1 MIHILVHMKE
11 QRSERKVPK
20 PVPPE
25 YYKMLEELQVLDFV
39 IVELTLY
46 LDTHP
51 GDHDAI
57 QQYNLFTQQ
66 RKKAKKEFEKQFGAL
81 TSFGYS
87 YSQAPWDWKNAPWP
101 WQV

>member
-1 MIHILVHMKE
+1 M
-11 QRSERKVPK
+11 PK

-25 YYKMLEELQVLDFV
+25 YYKMMEELQVLDFV

-66 RKKAKKEFEKQFGAL
+66 RKKAKKSL
-81 TSFGYS
+81 
-87 YSQAPWDWKNAPWP
+87 KNSLGP
-101 WQV
+101 